1 MTLELARPCDMLA
14 EKTVL
19 LRADLDGGVTAE
31 LGRMIARLASR
42 GARVA
47 IICGFGSPRGE
58 FNPMF
63 SLLRFRDAIARRV
76 CNGWLALTTP

>member
-1 MTLELARPCDMLA
+1 MTLELARPRDMLA

-31 LGRMIARLASR
+31 LGRTIATLAGR

-47 IICGFGSPRGE
+47 ISSGFGSPRGLSSST
-58 FNPMF
+58 PCYC
-63 SLLRFRDAIARRV
+63 RRSPSPPRG
-76 CNGWLALTTP
+76 CFC